1 MNFAEANASL
11 VPVKHDLALSMQ
23 LVCFAWKLL
32 ARGRLRR
39 ARWRPPWPPDTK
51 DLRKGSS
58 LPGELNRGELGQLGL
73 EIFDASMEGLAVM
86 LSPQIHHHACQDPG
100 LQRHPAS
107 ANVLVSRRCS
117 GLLPP
122 GWNGGGLRSVK

>member
-1 MNFAEANASL
+1 VALGDMNFAEANASL

-39 ARWRPPWPPDTK
+39 AWWRPPWPPDTK

-58 LPGELNRGELGQLGL
+58 LPGELNRRELGQLGL
-73 EIFDASMEGLAVM
+73 EIFDASMDRRARRDVVAPNPSPC
-86 LSPQIHHHACQDPG
+86 LSRPG
-100 LQRHPAS
+100 TA
-107 ANVLVSRRCS
+107 A
-117 GLLPP
+117 PP
-122 GWNGGGLRSVK
+122 RLC